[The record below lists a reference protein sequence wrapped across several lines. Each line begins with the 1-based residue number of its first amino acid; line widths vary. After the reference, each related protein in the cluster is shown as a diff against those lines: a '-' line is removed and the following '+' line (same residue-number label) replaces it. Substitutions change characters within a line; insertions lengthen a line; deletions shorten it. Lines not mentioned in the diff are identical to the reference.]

1 MLVYQIQDVLW
12 LLGAII
18 VALILGL
25 LVLAD
30 IIVTILNKI
39 EDAKEKRRNKEDR

>member
-1 MLVYQIQDVLW
+1 MLVYQMQDILW

-18 VALILGL
+18 VASILGL

-39 EDAKEKRRNKEDR
+39 EDAKEKRRNKEDK